1 MIGRNPEVATQPL
14 FFDKKGLN
22 LIYLGFVSSIW
33 NIGIEP
39 DLNRGL
45 IQNINRKEQRV
56 FVTEHGFPNFLLNIT
71 ERNWTR
77 PKSRF
82 DSKYQ

>member
-39 DLNRGL
+39 GLNGGS
-45 IQNINRKEQRV
+45 IQNINRKE
-56 FVTEHGFPNFLLNIT
+56 
-71 ERNWTR
+71 
-77 PKSRF
+77 
-82 DSKYQ
+82 